1 MAANQFELLHNRS
14 APRRAP
20 SLARRLPRAV
30 CGLCCAAA
38 LILAGGCANSPYR
51 YGRFHP
57 GDPEGLSQEP
67 VVVEYG
73 KPHKTLDRLAWLTG
87 IPDRLFTLN
96 SKASSHQVSP
106 ETIDKL
112 TTYLEENDLTDVL
125 VSVNDY
131 DPKGQ
136 WRRLRENDRVA
147 PLWRYSAGTMSW
159 LGYVLIPNRVV
170 GGDYYDPFTNTLNV
184 TSDVPALLL
193 AQAAYAK
200 DIHSRSLPGTY
211 AAVSELPGLSFVRS
225 SRATSDVVGYAR
237 LRNNWEDEKE
247 AYQVLY
253 PHVGSQMFGPAAHF
267 VPVAGPF
274 LSAGGALAGHATG
287 RAMTAILEPEPIAA
301 DPENDSEVEP
311 RSGSEATDSHLIA
324 APGES
329 PDELAIVP
337 AGYDGND
344 SPASKR

>member
-1 MAANQFELLHNRS
+1 MDVNQSEQQHIPTVRN
-14 APRRAP
+14 RAP
-20 SLARRLPRAV
+20 ARARALPRV
-30 CGLCCAAA
+30 FCNLCCAAA

-67 VVVEYG
+67 VVVEFG
-73 KPHKTLDRLAWLTG
+73 KPHKTLDRLAWLAG

-96 SKASSHQVSP
+96 SKASNHQVSP

-112 TTYLEENDLTDVL
+112 TTYLEDNDLADVL

-159 LGYVLIPNRVV
+159 LGYVLVPNRVV

-211 AAVSELPGLSFVRS
+211 AAVSELPGLSFVRN

-247 AYQVLY
+247 AYHVLY
-253 PHVGSQMFGPAAHF
+253 PHVGSQMLGPAAHF

-287 RAMTAILEPEPIAA
+287 RAMTAILEPEPSAA
-301 DPENDSEVEP
+301 APENDSGVNP
-311 RSGSEATDSHLIA
+311 GSASEATDAHLIA
-324 APGES
+324 APGAQPGES
-329 PDELAIVP
+329 AIVP

-344 SPASKR
+344 SPASQR

>member
-1 MAANQFELLHNRS
+1 ML
-14 APRRAP
+14 RRARRIGLT
-20 SLARRLPRAV
+20 SCLGITLVLAA
-30 CGLCCAAA
+30 
-38 LILAGGCANSPYR
+38 GCASGPYR

-57 GDPEGLSQEP
+57 QEPDGTSHEP

-73 KPHKTLDRLAWLTG
+73 KPHKTLDRLAWLAGT
-87 IPDRLFTLN
+87 PDRLFTLN
-96 SKASSHQVSP
+96 PKASNHEISP
-106 ETIDKL
+106 ETLEKL

-136 WRRLRENDRVA
+136 WRRLRQNDRVA

-159 LGYVLIPNRVV
+159 LGYVLIPNRVI
-170 GGDYYDPFTNTLNV
+170 GGDYYDPFTNTLNI
-184 TSDVPALLL
+184 TSDVPALVL

-211 AAVSELPGLSFVRS
+211 ASFSELPGLSFLRN
-225 SRATSDVVGYAR
+225 SRATSDVLAYAR
-237 LRNNWEDEKE
+237 LKNNWEDEKQ
-247 AYQVLY
+247 AYHVLY

-287 RAMTAILEPEPIAA
+287 RTMTALLEPDEINAA
-301 DPENDSEVEP
+301 PASDSVVEP
-311 RSGSEATDSHLIA
+311 GFAGESAGQHLITGPGEVPSESAVVPVGYDATDSTPI
-324 APGES
+324 E
-329 PDELAIVP
+329 
-337 AGYDGND
+337 
-344 SPASKR
+344 R

>member
-1 MAANQFELLHNRS
+1 MAS
-14 APRRAP
+14 
-20 SLARRLPRAV
+20 
-30 CGLCCAAA
+30 
-38 LILAGGCANSPYR
+38 GCASSPYR

-57 GDPEGLSQEP
+57 HEPDGVSLEP

-73 KPHKTLDRLAWLTG
+73 KPHKTLDRLAWLAGT
-87 IPDRLFTLN
+87 PDRLFTLN
-96 SKASSHQVSP
+96 PKASNHQISP
-106 ETIDKL
+106 ETLEKL
-112 TTYLEENDLTDVL
+112 KTYLEENDLTDVL

-136 WRRLRENDRVA
+136 WRRLRQNDKVA
-147 PLWRYSAGTMSW
+147 PLWRYSVGTMSW

-170 GGDYYDPFTNTLNV
+170 GGDYYDPFTNTLNI
-184 TSDVPALLL
+184 TSDVPALAL

-211 AAVSELPGLSFVRS
+211 ATLSELPGLSFVRS
-225 SRATSDVVGYAR
+225 GRATNDVVGYAR
-237 LRNNWEDEKE
+237 LRNSWEDEKE
-247 AYQVLY
+247 AYHVLY

-287 RAMTAILEPEPIAA
+287 RAITALHKPDEKNALEDINGIVQTAGTDEAA
-301 DPENDSEVEP
+301 DGESM
-311 RSGSEATDSHLIA
+311 T

-329 PDELAIVP
+329 DASGGDGIVP
-337 AGYDGND
+337 KGFDE
-344 SPASKR
+344 S